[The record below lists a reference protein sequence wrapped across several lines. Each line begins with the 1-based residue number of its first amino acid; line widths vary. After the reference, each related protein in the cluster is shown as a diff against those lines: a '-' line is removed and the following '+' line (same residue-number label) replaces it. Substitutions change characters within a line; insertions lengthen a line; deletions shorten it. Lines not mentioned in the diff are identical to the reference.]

1 MGRNDEDFLFCAY
14 CLFLLLYLFVYYNSV
29 GFGDI
34 CPSDNL
40 STVGRAFIVTM
51 AFCGLG
57 MFCGPVMELTSSW
70 STTVPGGMLA
80 LTTLT
85 IALGVAIFTYIL
97 EEMSELDAA
106 YMSFITGTTIG
117 YGDITPTS
125 DMAKIAV
132 ALYAIVVI
140 NVISGLIQEPRR
152 FLENLCREAEIED
165 HEKEE

>member
-1 MGRNDEDFLFCAY
+1 MRENPFIWEKMIRFSVLCILFY
-14 CLFLLLYLFVYYNSV
+14 CSFLLFIFVCLQRWIWRV
-29 GFGDI
+29 
-34 CPSDNL
+34 
-40 STVGRAFIVTM
+40 FIVIM

-80 LTTLT
+80 LTILT

-165 HEKEE
+165 HAKEE